1 MVRVILRLM
10 GQGIRDLR
18 LNPWA
23 QVLTLAAV
31 TLVAFLAGLFLMA
44 LVTLHHQ
51 LGTVRGETVFQ
62 VYWRPGT
69 DLNAIHEQWKEVQH
83 APGFER
89 IITYTPEQALEAL
102 GKGMGRRNM
111 ADEFPFLSE
120 ESPLPATAL
129 ITFAPKDTDIEAW
142 LAELSRYL
150 KELPGVERIAA
161 TPLRDELGQAWR
173 KASRYVMWPTIAFLC
188 LVLALVVGNTV
199 RLSLIARTQEVEIL
213 KLVGAFNWYIRL
225 PLLVGGAVIGLLGGG
240 FALVM
245 LHFMHMQ
252 IRNILNFPPLL
263 MEIQFLP
270 LELACLLLA
279 VPALMGVIGSWVA
292 VRK

>member
-188 LVLALVVGNTV
+188 LVLAMVVGNTV